1 MTVTSAPRTG
11 VTLRL
16 LDKADKEI
24 VKLDRAV
31 LGAFYRFQHD
41 FRRNPD
47 AGGFRLKPLEGHDRL
62 WSARVNREWRAL
74 MIRLGGDDWLLV
86 SVKHRSH
93 VHQNL
98 DRFNYGINHVT
109 GAIEYVDLQVVEES
123 LLRRGPTPPAPASAE
138 APPASA
144 ASAAPASAEAPPA
157 APGPGAGQAPEEPL
171 FGAYTD
177 RQLTDLGV
185 TEPLIP
191 IVRKLTTDDELLALA
206 EYAPRHTGEVLLRL
220 RDGVPYDEVMD
231 QVTAPVAVGG
241 PESGPDADD
250 WQAALGRSQTVVI
263 TDDESLQSIL
273 EEGDFGRWK
282 VFLHPTQAKL
292 VHRRYS
298 GPARVSGGPG
308 TGKTIVA
315 LHRVRHLVA
324 QLPPGHT
331 KPVLLTTFNRNLA
344 VDLRAR
350 LLSLGGPEVLAR
362 VDIAH
367 VDQLATRVVSEAD
380 PGNPKRRI
388 DDATALREWRE
399 LLVETGETRWSA
411 EFLSDEWN
419 QVVLGQAVASRAD
432 YFIARRAGRGR
443 SVTRAER
450 AGIWQL
456 TERFIQRL
464 ETKGLETHRQIAE
477 RAARLETARRARI
490 DRRAEERDERGGL
503 PDIHVE
509 AGSGAWLRHRYRH
522 IVVDEAQDLS
532 AAHWKMLRAMVPSGP
547 DDIFLVGDTHQR
559 IYDNQVTLGS
569 LGVHIRGRSSRLT
582 LSYRTT
588 REILRDAVRVLGDA
602 DYDDLDGDADTLA
615 GYRSVLHGPKPS
627 LRGARSW
634 DEEMDLVVE
643 QLRAWHDVPR
653 EATAICVPRNDMV
666 TQVADRLARS
676 GIASSEITPDGPRGD
691 QGVHIGT
698 MYRFKGLEYRCL
710 IIAGAAEGL
719 VPRASVDAW
728 QHTDPSR
735 HRREL
740 HRARSLLFVAATRA
754 RDALAITWHGDPS
767 RFLAPL
773 LPPG

>member
-1 MTVTSAPRTG
+1 MTVHSTPRTG
-11 VTLRL
+11 ATLRL

-31 LGAFYRFQHD
+31 LGAFYKFQHD
-41 FRRNPD
+41 FRRNPH
-47 AGGFRLKPLEGHDRL
+47 AGGFDLKQLEGHDRL

-74 MIRLGGDDWLLV
+74 MIRLSGDDWLLV
-86 SVKHRSH
+86 AVKHRGH
-93 VHQNL
+93 VHKNL
-98 DRFNYGINHVT
+98 ERFNYGINHIT

-123 LLRRGPTPPAPASAE
+123 VLRRGLTPPTT
-138 APPASA
+138 
-144 ASAAPASAEAPPA
+144 PPA
-157 APGPGAGQAPEEPL
+157 APSAPSGPPVETRPDEEPI

-177 RQLTDLGV
+177 QQLVDLGV
-185 TEPLIP
+185 TQPLLP
-191 IVRKLTTDDELLALA
+191 IVRKLTTDDELLGLA

-220 RDGVPYDEVMD
+220 RDGVPYEEVME
-231 QVTAPVAVGG
+231 QVTAPVAVAE
-241 PESGPDADD
+241 PEQNLDSDD
-250 WQAALGRSQTVVI
+250 WQAAVDRSQTVVI
-263 TDDESLQSIL
+263 TDDESLQSVL

-282 VFLHPTQAKL
+282 VFLHPTQEKL
-292 VHRRYS
+292 VRRRYS
-298 GPARVSGGPG
+298 GPARVGGGPG

-315 LHRVRHLVA
+315 LHRVRHLVR

-344 VDLRAR
+344 AELRAR
-350 LLSLGGPEVLAR
+350 LLSLGGPDVLAR
-362 VDIAH
+362 VDITH
-367 VDQLATRVVSEAD
+367 VDQLATRIVSEAD
-380 PGNPKRRI
+380 PGNTKRRI
-388 DDATALREWRE
+388 DDAAALREWRE
-399 LLVETGETRWSA
+399 LLVETGQTRWNA

-419 QVVLGQAVASRAD
+419 QVILGQAVSNRSD
-432 YFIARRAGRGR
+432 YFTARRAGRGR
-443 SVTRAER
+443 SVTRSER

-456 TERFIQRL
+456 AERFAQRL

-477 RAARLETARRARI
+477 RAARLEMARKTRI
-490 DRRAEERDERGGL
+490 DQRAEAREERGGL
-503 PDIHVE
+503 DNLHAE
-509 AGSGAWLRHRYRH
+509 AGSGAWLRYRYRH

-532 AAHWKMLRAMVPSGP
+532 AAHWKMLRAMVPSDS

-588 REILRDAVRVLGDA
+588 REILRDAIRVLGGA

-615 GYRSVLHGPKPS
+615 GYRSVLHGTEPS
-627 LRGARSW
+627 LRGAPSW

-653 EATAICVPRNDMV
+653 ESTAICVPTNEMV
-666 TQVADRLARS
+666 TQLADRLARA
-676 GIASSEITPDGPRGD
+676 GITPSEITQDGPRGD

-719 VPRASVDAW
+719 VPRASVDLW
-728 QHTDPSR
+728 ERTDPSR
-735 HRREL
+735 HQREL

-754 RDALAITWHGDPS
+754 RDALAITWHGEPS

-773 LPPG
+773 LTKG

>member
-1 MTVTSAPRTG
+1 MTVTSTPRTG

-31 LGAFYRFQHD
+31 LGAFYKFQHD

-47 AGGFRLKPLEGHDRL
+47 AGGLDLKPLEGHDRL

-93 VHQNL
+93 VHKNL
-98 DRFNYGINHVT
+98 DRFNYGINHIT

-123 LLRRGPTPPAPASAE
+123 LLRRGPR
-138 APPASA
+138 
-144 ASAAPASAEAPPA
+144 PPA
-157 APGPGAGQAPEEPL
+157 AATPTPAPSPLPAAPEPPETPL
-171 FGAYTD
+171 FAAYTD
-177 RQLTDLGV
+177 QQLADLGV
-185 TEPLIP
+185 TTPLIP
-191 IVRKLTTDDELLALA
+191 IVRKLTTDDELLGLA

-220 RDGVPYDEVMD
+220 RDGLSYDTVME
-231 QVTAPVAVGG
+231 QVTAPVAV
-241 PESGPDADD
+241 PEPERNLDSDD
-250 WQAALGRSQTVVI
+250 WQAAVDRSQAVVI

-282 VFLHPTQAKL
+282 VFLHPTQEKL

-315 LHRVRHLVA
+315 LHRVCHLVSRLA
-324 QLPPGHT
+324 PGHT

-344 VDLRAR
+344 ADLRAR
-350 LLSLGGPEVLAR
+350 LLSLGGPDVLAR

-367 VDQLATRVVSEAD
+367 VDQLATRIVSEAD
-380 PGNPKRRI
+380 PGNAKRRI
-388 DDATALREWRE
+388 DDTTALREWRE
-399 LLVETGETRWSA
+399 LLVETGETRWNA

-419 QVVLGQAVASRAD
+419 QVILGQAVGSRSD
-432 YFIARRAGRGR
+432 YFTTRRAGRGR

-456 TERFIQRL
+456 AERFTQRL
-464 ETKGLETHRQIAE
+464 ETKGLETHRQVAE
-477 RAARLETARRARI
+477 RAAKLEMARKARI
-490 DRRAEERDERGGL
+490 DRRAGEQEERGGL
-503 PDIHVE
+503 RNLHVE
-509 AGSGAWLRHRYRH
+509 AGSGAWLRYRYRH

-532 AAHWKMLRAMVPSGP
+532 AAHWKMLRAMVPAEP

-588 REILRDAVRVLGDA
+588 REILRGAMQVLEGA
-602 DYDDLDGDADTLA
+602 AYDDLDGGADTLA
-615 GYRSVLHGPKPS
+615 GYRSVLHGTEPS

-634 DEEMDLVVE
+634 DEEMDFVVE

-653 EATAICVPRNDMV
+653 EATAICVPTNGMV
-666 TQVADRLARS
+666 SQLADRLARS
-676 GIASSEITPDGPRGD
+676 GITASEITQDGPRGD
-691 QGVHIGT
+691 RGVNIGT

-719 VPRASVDAW
+719 VPRASVDEW
-728 QHTDPSR
+728 ERTDPSR
-735 HRREL
+735 HEREL

-773 LPPG
+773 LRVR

>member
-1 MTVTSAPRTG
+1 MTVHSTPRTG

-31 LGAFYRFQHD
+31 LGAFYKFQHD
-41 FRRNPD
+41 FRRNPH
-47 AGGFRLKPLEGHDRL
+47 AGGFDLKQLEGHDRL

-74 MIRLGGDDWLLV
+74 MIRLSGDDWLLV
-86 SVKHRSH
+86 AVKHRGH
-93 VHQNL
+93 VHKNL
-98 DRFNYGINHVT
+98 ERFNYGINHIT

-123 LLRRGPTPPAPASAE
+123 VLRRGLTPPTTPAASPSAPSG
-138 APPASA
+138 PPAETR
-144 ASAAPASAEAPPA
+144 PD
-157 APGPGAGQAPEEPL
+157 EEPL

-177 RQLTDLGV
+177 QQLVDLGV
-185 TEPLIP
+185 TQPLLP
-191 IVRKLTTDDELLALA
+191 IVRKLTTDDELLGLA

-220 RDGVPYDEVMD
+220 RDGVPYEEVTE
-231 QVTAPVAVGG
+231 QVTAPVAVAE
-241 PESGPDADD
+241 PEQNLDSDD
-250 WQAALGRSQTVVI
+250 WQAAVDRSQAVVI

-282 VFLHPTQAKL
+282 VFLHPTQEKL
-292 VHRRYS
+292 VRRRYS
-298 GPARVSGGPG
+298 GPARVGGGPG

-315 LHRVRHLVA
+315 LHRVRHLVR

-344 VDLRAR
+344 AELRAR
-350 LLSLGGPEVLAR
+350 LLSLGGPDVLAR

-367 VDQLATRVVSEAD
+367 VDQLATRIVSEAD
-380 PGNPKRRI
+380 PGNTKRRI
-388 DDATALREWRE
+388 DDAAALREWRE
-399 LLVETGETRWSA
+399 LLVETGQTRWNA

-419 QVVLGQAVASRAD
+419 QVILGQAVSNRSD
-432 YFIARRAGRGR
+432 YFTARRAGRGR
-443 SVTRAER
+443 SVTRSER

-456 TERFIQRL
+456 AERFAQRL

-477 RAARLETARRARI
+477 RAARLEMARKTRI
-490 DRRAEERDERGGL
+490 DQRAEAREERGGL
-503 PDIHVE
+503 DNLHAE
-509 AGSGAWLRHRYRH
+509 AGSGAWLRYRYRH

-532 AAHWKMLRAMVPSGP
+532 AAHWKMLRAMAPSDA

-588 REILRDAVRVLGDA
+588 REILRDAIRVLGGA
-602 DYDDLDGDADTLA
+602 SYDDLDGDADTLA
-615 GYRSVLHGPKPS
+615 GYRSVLHGTEPS
-627 LRGARSW
+627 LHGAPSW
-634 DEEMDLVVE
+634 DKEMDLVVE

-653 EATAICVPRNDMV
+653 ESTAICVPTNEMV
-666 TQVADRLARS
+666 TQLADRLARA
-676 GIASSEITPDGPRGD
+676 GITPSEITQDGPRGD

-710 IIAGAAEGL
+710 IIAGASEGL

-728 QHTDPSR
+728 EQTDPTR
-735 HRREL
+735 HQREL

-754 RDALAITWHGDPS
+754 RDALAITWHGEPS
-767 RFLAPL
+767 RFLKPL
-773 LPPG
+773 LGDRAASS

>member
-1 MTVTSAPRTG
+1 MTVTGAPRTG

-24 VKLDRAV
+24 VGLDRAV
-31 LGAFYRFQHD
+31 LGAFYKFQHD
-41 FRRNPD
+41 FRRNPN
-47 AGGFRLKPLEGHDRL
+47 AGGLRLKQLEGHDRL

-74 MIRLGGDDWLLV
+74 MIRLSGDDWLLV

-93 VHQNL
+93 VHKNL
-98 DRFNYGINHVT
+98 DRLNYGINHIT

-123 LLRRGPTPPAPASAE
+123 VLRRELAPPGAPAPE
-138 APPASA
+138 PA
-144 ASAAPASAEAPPA
+144 AAPAPEPTRPE
-157 APGPGAGQAPEEPL
+157 PLEEPL
-171 FGAYTD
+171 FAAYTD
-177 RQLTDLGV
+177 EQLADLGV
-185 TEPLIP
+185 AEPLIP
-191 IVRKLTTDDELLALA
+191 VVRKLTTDDELLGLA

-220 RDGVPYDEVMD
+220 RDGVPYDKVME
-231 QVTAPVAVGG
+231 QVTAPVAVTEREEHPGTD
-241 PESGPDADD
+241 E
-250 WQAALGRSQTVVI
+250 WQAAVDRSSAVVI
-263 TDDESLQSIL
+263 TDDRSLQSIL

-282 VFLHPTQAKL
+282 VFLHPTQEKL

-298 GPARVSGGPG
+298 GPARVGGGPG

-315 LHRVRHLVA
+315 LHRVCHLVRE
-324 QLPPGHT
+324 LPPGHN

-344 VDLRAR
+344 ADLRAR
-350 LLSLGGPEVLAR
+350 LVSLGGPDVLAR

-367 VDQLATRVVSEAD
+367 VDQLATRIVREAD
-380 PGNPKRRI
+380 PGNTNRRI
-388 DDATALREWRE
+388 DDTAALREWRE
-399 LLVETGETRWSA
+399 LLVEAGETRWSA

-419 QVVLGQAVASRAD
+419 QVILGQAVTSRSD
-432 YFIARRAGRGR
+432 YFAARRAGRGR
-443 SVTRAER
+443 RVSRAER

-456 TERFIQRL
+456 AERFTQRL
-464 ETKGLETHRQIAE
+464 ETKKLETHRQVAE
-477 RAARLETARRARI
+477 RAARLEMARRARI
-490 DRRAEERDERGGL
+490 ERKSEEREERGGL
-503 PDIHVE
+503 DNIHAE
-509 AGSGAWLRHRYRH
+509 AGSGARLRYRYRH

-532 AAHWKMLRAMVPSGP
+532 SAHWKMLRAMVPTGP

-588 REILRDAVRVLGDA
+588 REILRDAMGILDDA
-602 DYDDLDGDADTLA
+602 DYDDLDGGADTLA
-615 GYRSVLHGPKPS
+615 GYRSVLHGPAPL
-627 LRGARSW
+627 LRGARDW
-634 DEEMDLVVE
+634 DEEMDHVVE
-643 QLRAWHDVPR
+643 QLRSWYDVPR
-653 EATAICVPRNDMV
+653 ESTAICVPTNDMV
-666 TQVADRLARS
+666 TQLADRLARC
-676 GIASSEITPDGPRGD
+676 GITPTEITQDGPRSD

-710 IIAGAAEGL
+710 IIAGVSEGL

-728 QHTDPSR
+728 KHADPSR

-754 RDALAITWHGDPS
+754 RDAVAITWHGEPS

-773 LPPG
+773 LASR

>member
-1 MTVTSAPRTG
+1 MTVTGVPRTG

-31 LGAFYRFQHD
+31 LGAFYKFQHD

-47 AGGFRLKPLEGHDRL
+47 AGGFDLKQLEGHDRL

-86 SVKHRSH
+86 SVKHRGH
-93 VHQNL
+93 VHKNL
-98 DRFNYGINHVT
+98 DRFNYGINHIT

-123 LLRRGPTPPAPASAE
+123 VLRRGLT
-138 APPASA
+138 
-144 ASAAPASAEAPPA
+144 PPA
-157 APGPGAGQAPEEPL
+157 APAPAPTPLPAPEPARPQPSEEPL
-171 FGAYTD
+171 FAAYTD
-177 RQLTDLGV
+177 EQLADLGV
-185 TEPLIP
+185 AGPLIP
-191 IVRKLTTDDELLALA
+191 IVRKLTTDDELLGLA

-220 RDGVPYDEVMD
+220 RDGVPYEAVME
-231 QVTAPVAVGG
+231 QVTAPVAVTGT
-241 PESGPDADD
+241 EQRPDSDD
-250 WQAALGRSQTVVI
+250 WQAAVDRSQSVVI

-282 VFLHPTQAKL
+282 IFLHPTQEKL

-298 GPARVSGGPG
+298 GPARVGGGPG

-315 LHRVRHLVA
+315 LHRVCHLVRK
-324 QLPPGHT
+324 LPPGRD

-344 VDLRAR
+344 ADLRAR
-350 LLSLGGPEVLAR
+350 LLSLGGPDVLAR

-367 VDQLATRVVSEAD
+367 VDQLATRIVSEAD
-380 PGNPKRRI
+380 PGNAKRRI
-388 DDATALREWRE
+388 DDTSALREWRE
-399 LLVETGETRWSA
+399 LLVEAGENRWSA
-411 EFLSDEWN
+411 EFLGDEWN
-419 QVVLGQAVASRAD
+419 QVILGQAVTSRTD
-432 YFIARRAGRGR
+432 YFTARRAGRGR

-456 TERFIQRL
+456 AERFTQRL
-464 ETKGLETHRQIAE
+464 ETKGLETHRQVAE
-477 RAARLETARRARI
+477 RAARLEMARKSKI
-490 DRRAEERDERGGL
+490 DRRSEEREERGGL
-503 PDIHVE
+503 DNIHVE
-509 AGSGAWLRHRYRH
+509 AGSGAWLRYRYRY

-532 AAHWKMLRAMVPSGP
+532 AAHWKMLRAMVPSEP

-588 REILRDAVRVLGDA
+588 REILRDAIRVLGDA
-602 DYDDLDGDADTLA
+602 DYDDLDGAADTLA
-615 GYRSVLHGPKPS
+615 GYRSVLHGLTPS

-653 EATAICVPRNDMV
+653 ESTAICVPTNDMV
-666 TQVADRLARS
+666 TQLADRLERR
-676 GIASSEITPDGPRGD
+676 GITPTEITQDGPRSD

-728 QHTDPSR
+728 ERTDPSR
-735 HRREL
+735 HQREL

-754 RDALAITWHGDPS
+754 RDALAITWHGEPS

-773 LPPG
+773 LQLR

>member
-1 MTVTSAPRTG
+1 MTVTGAPRTG

-24 VKLDRAV
+24 VKLDRPV
-31 LGAFYRFQHD
+31 LGAFYKFQHD

-47 AGGFRLKPLEGHDRL
+47 AGGFHLKQLDGHDRL
-62 WSARVNREWRAL
+62 WSARINREWRAL

-86 SVKHRSH
+86 SVKHRNH
-93 VHQNL
+93 VYKNL
-98 DRFNYGINHVT
+98 DRLNYGINHVT

-123 LLRRGPTPPAPASAE
+123 VLRRELAQRPAPA
-138 APPASA
+138 
-144 ASAAPASAEAPPA
+144 
-157 APGPGAGQAPEEPL
+157 QAPEPVPAVEPDRQEPVEEPL
-171 FGAYTD
+171 FAAYTD
-177 RQLTDLGV
+177 EQLADLGV
-185 TEPLIP
+185 AEPLVP
-191 IVRKLTTDDELLALA
+191 IVRKLTTDDELLGLV

-220 RDGVPYDEVMD
+220 RDGVSYTAVME
-231 QVTAPVAVGG
+231 QVTAPVAV
-241 PESGPDADD
+241 PEKEQKHVTDD
-250 WQAALGRSQTVVI
+250 WQVAVDRSQTVVI
-263 TDDESLQSIL
+263 TSDESLQSIL

-282 VFLHPTQAKL
+282 IFLHPTQEKL

-298 GPARVSGGPG
+298 GPARVGGGPG

-315 LHRVRHLVA
+315 LHRVCHLVRK
-324 QLPPGHT
+324 LPPGRN

-344 VDLRAR
+344 ADLRAR
-350 LLSLGGPEVLAR
+350 LLSLGGPDVLAR
-362 VDIAH
+362 VDITH
-367 VDQLATRVVSEAD
+367 VDQLATRIVSEAD
-380 PGNPKRRI
+380 PGRAKRRI
-388 DDATALREWRE
+388 DDAAALREWRE
-399 LLVETGETRWSA
+399 LLVEAGETRWSP

-419 QVVLGQAVASRAD
+419 QVILGQAVTSRSA
-432 YFIARRAGRGR
+432 YFAVRRAGRGR
-443 SVTRAER
+443 SITRAER

-456 TERFIQRL
+456 AERFTQRL
-464 ETKGLETHRQIAE
+464 ETKGLETHRQVAE
-477 RAARLETARRARI
+477 RAARLEMARKAKI
-490 DRRAEERDERGGL
+490 DKRAEEREDRGGL
-503 PDIHVE
+503 DNLHVE
-509 AGSGAWLRHRYRH
+509 AGSGAWLRYRYRH

-532 AAHWKMLRAMVPSGP
+532 AAHWKMLRAMVPSEP

-588 REILRDAVRVLGDA
+588 REILRDAIRVLGDA
-602 DYDDLDGDADTLA
+602 VYDDLDGDADTLA
-615 GYRSVLHGPKPS
+615 GYRSVLHGLAPS
-627 LRGARSW
+627 LRSARSW

-653 EATAICVPRNDMV
+653 ESTAICVPTNDMV
-666 TQVADRLARS
+666 TQLADRLIRR
-676 GIASSEITPDGPRGD
+676 GITPTEITQDGPRSD

-710 IIAGAAEGL
+710 IIAGVAEGL

-728 QHTDPSR
+728 EHSDPSR
-735 HRREL
+735 HQREL

-754 RDALAITWHGDPS
+754 RDALTITWHGEPS

-773 LPPG
+773 LPPR

>member
-1 MTVTSAPRTG
+1 MTVTGVPRTG

-31 LGAFYRFQHD
+31 LGAFYKFQHD

-47 AGGFRLKPLEGHDRL
+47 AGGFDLKQLEGHDRL

-93 VHQNL
+93 VHKNL
-98 DRFNYGINHVT
+98 DRLNYGINHIT

-123 LLRRGPTPPAPASAE
+123 VLRRGLT
-138 APPASA
+138 
-144 ASAAPASAEAPPA
+144 PPA
-157 APGPGAGQAPEEPL
+157 APVPAPTPVPAPEPARQRPSEEPEEPL

-177 RQLTDLGV
+177 EQLADLGV
-185 TEPLIP
+185 AEPLIP
-191 IVRKLTTDDELLALA
+191 IVRKLTTDDELLGLA

-220 RDGVPYDEVMD
+220 RDGASYETVMD
-231 QVTAPVAVGG
+231 EVTAPVAVEEAERNFD
-241 PESGPDADD
+241 PAD
-250 WQAALGRSQTVVI
+250 WQAAVDRSQTVAI
-263 TDDESLQSIL
+263 TDDEFLQSIL

-282 VFLHPTQAKL
+282 IFLHPTQEKL

-298 GPARVSGGPG
+298 GPARVGGGPG

-315 LHRVRHLVA
+315 LHRVCHLVR

-331 KPVLLTTFNRNLA
+331 KPVLFTTFNRNLA
-344 VDLRAR
+344 ADLRSR
-350 LLSLGGPEVLAR
+350 LLSLGGPDVLAR

-367 VDQLATRVVSEAD
+367 VDQLATRIVSEAD
-380 PGNPKRRI
+380 PGNAKRRI
-388 DDATALREWRE
+388 DDTAALREWRD
-399 LLVETGETRWSA
+399 LLVEAGETRWSA

-419 QVVLGQAVASRAD
+419 QVILGQAVASRSN
-432 YFIARRAGRGR
+432 YFTVRRAGRGR

-456 TERFIQRL
+456 AERFTQRL
-464 ETKGLETHRQIAE
+464 ETKGLETHRQVAE
-477 RAARLETARRARI
+477 RAARLEMTRKARI
-490 DRRAEERDERGGL
+490 DERSQERDDRGGL
-503 PDIHVE
+503 DNLHVE
-509 AGSGAWLRHRYRH
+509 AGSGARLRHRYRH

-532 AAHWKMLRAMVPSGP
+532 AAHWKMLRAMAPSEA

-588 REILRDAVRVLGDA
+588 REILRDAIRVLGDA
-602 DYDDLDGDADTLA
+602 DYDDLDGDSDTLA
-615 GYRSVLHGPKPS
+615 GYRSVLHGPAPS

-653 EATAICVPRNDMV
+653 ESTAICVPTNDMV
-666 TQVADRLARS
+666 TQLAERLARH
-676 GIASSEITPDGPRGD
+676 GITPTEITQDGPRGD

-710 IIAGAAEGL
+710 IIAGVAEGL
-719 VPRASVDAW
+719 VPRASVDTW
-728 QHTDPSR
+728 EHTDPSR

-754 RDALAITWHGDPS
+754 RDALAITWHGEPS

-773 LPPG
+773 LPHRNGT

>member
-1 MTVTSAPRTG
+1 MTVTGAPRTG

-31 LGAFYRFQHD
+31 LGAFYKFQHD

-47 AGGFRLKPLEGHDRL
+47 AGGFDLKQLEGHDRL

-93 VHQNL
+93 VHKNL
-98 DRFNYGINHVT
+98 DRLNYGINHIT

-123 LLRRGPTPPAPASAE
+123 VLRRGLT
-138 APPASA
+138 
-144 ASAAPASAEAPPA
+144 PPA
-157 APGPGAGQAPEEPL
+157 APVPASTPVPAAEPARPKPSEEPEGLEEPEEPL

-177 RQLTDLGV
+177 EQLADLGV
-185 TEPLIP
+185 AEPLVP
-191 IVRKLTTDDELLALA
+191 IVRKLTTDDELLGLA

-220 RDGVPYDEVMD
+220 RDGASYETVMD
-231 QVTAPVAVGG
+231 EVTAPVAVEEAERNLD
-241 PESGPDADD
+241 PAD
-250 WQAALGRSQTVVI
+250 WQAAVDRSQTVAI
-263 TDDESLQSIL
+263 TDDEFLQSIL

-282 VFLHPTQAKL
+282 IFLHPTQEKL

-298 GPARVSGGPG
+298 GPARVGGGPG

-315 LHRVRHLVA
+315 LHRVCHLVR

-331 KPVLLTTFNRNLA
+331 KPVLFTTFNRNLA
-344 VDLRAR
+344 ADLRSR

-380 PGNPKRRI
+380 PGNAKRRI
-388 DDATALREWRE
+388 DDTAALREWRD
-399 LLVETGETRWSA
+399 LLVEAGETRWSA

-419 QVVLGQAVASRAD
+419 QVILGQAVASRSD
-432 YFIARRAGRGR
+432 YFTVRRAGRGR
-443 SVTRAER
+443 SVTRPER

-456 TERFIQRL
+456 AERFTQRL
-464 ETKGLETHRQIAE
+464 ETKGLETHRQVAE
-477 RAARLETARRARI
+477 RAARLEMTRKARI
-490 DRRAEERDERGGL
+490 DERSQERDDRGGL
-503 PDIHVE
+503 DNLDVE
-509 AGSGAWLRHRYRH
+509 AGSGARLRHRYRH

-532 AAHWKMLRAMVPSGP
+532 AAHWKMLRAMAPSEA

-588 REILRDAVRVLGDA
+588 REILRDAIRVLGDA
-602 DYDDLDGDADTLA
+602 DYDDLDGDSDTLT
-615 GYRSVLHGPKPS
+615 GYRSVLHGPAPS

-653 EATAICVPRNDMV
+653 ESTAICVPTNDMV
-666 TQVADRLARS
+666 TQLAERLVRR
-676 GIASSEITPDGPRGD
+676 GITPTEITQDGPRGD

-710 IIAGAAEGL
+710 IIAGVAEGL
-719 VPRASVDAW
+719 VPRASVDMW
-728 QHTDPSR
+728 EHTDPSR

-754 RDALAITWHGDPS
+754 RDALAITWHGEPS

-773 LPPG
+773 LPHRNGT

>member
-1 MTVTSAPRTG
+1 MTVTSTPRTG

-31 LGAFYRFQHD
+31 LGAFYKFQHD

-47 AGGFRLKPLEGHDRL
+47 AGGLDLKPLEGHDRL

-93 VHQNL
+93 VHKNL
-98 DRFNYGINHVT
+98 DRFNYGINHIT

-123 LLRRGPTPPAPASAE
+123 LLRRGPKPPAAATPLPA
-138 APPASA
+138 PVP
-144 ASAAPASAEAPPA
+144 PPA
-157 APGPGAGQAPEEPL
+157 APGPSETPL
-171 FGAYTD
+171 FAAYTD
-177 RQLTDLGV
+177 QQLADLGV
-185 TEPLIP
+185 TTPLIP
-191 IVRKLTTDDELLALA
+191 IVRKLTTDDELLGLA

-220 RDGVPYDEVMD
+220 RDGVSYDTVME
-231 QVTAPVAVGG
+231 QVTAPVAV
-241 PESGPDADD
+241 PEPERNLDADD
-250 WQAALGRSQTVVI
+250 WRAAVDRSQAVVI

-282 VFLHPTQAKL
+282 VFLHPTQEKL

-298 GPARVSGGPG
+298 GPARVGGGPG

-315 LHRVRHLVA
+315 LHRVCHLVGG
-324 QLPPGHT
+324 LSPGHT

-344 VDLRAR
+344 ADLRAR

-367 VDQLATRVVSEAD
+367 VDQLATRIVSEAD
-380 PGNPKRRI
+380 PGNAKRRI

-419 QVVLGQAVASRAD
+419 QVILGQAVTSRSD
-432 YFIARRAGRGR
+432 YFTARRAGRGR

-456 TERFIQRL
+456 AERFTQRL
-464 ETKGLETHRQIAE
+464 ETKGLETHRQVAE
-477 RAARLETARRARI
+477 RAAKLEMARKARI
-490 DRRAEERDERGGL
+490 DRRAEEQEQRGGL
-503 PDIHVE
+503 RNLHVE
-509 AGSGAWLRHRYRH
+509 AGSGAWLRYRYRH

-532 AAHWKMLRAMVPSGP
+532 AAHWKMLRAMVPAEP

-588 REILRDAVRVLGDA
+588 REILRGAVRVLDGA
-602 DYDDLDGDADTLA
+602 AYDDLDGAADTLA
-615 GYRSVLHGPKPS
+615 GYRSVLHGTEPS
-627 LRGARSW
+627 LRGARGW
-634 DEEMDLVVE
+634 EEEMDLVVE

-653 EATAICVPRNDMV
+653 EATAICVPTNDMV
-666 TQVADRLARS
+666 SQLAARLVRN
-676 GIASSEITPDGPRGD
+676 GITPSEITQDGPRGD
-691 QGVHIGT
+691 RGVNIGT

-719 VPRASVDAW
+719 VPRSSVDDW
-728 QHTDPSR
+728 EHKDPSR
-735 HRREL
+735 HEREL

-754 RDALAITWHGDPS
+754 RDALAITWHGEPS

-773 LPPG
+773 LPTK

>member
-1 MTVTSAPRTG
+1 MTVTSTPRTG

-31 LGAFYRFQHD
+31 LGAFYKFQHD

-47 AGGFRLKPLEGHDRL
+47 AGGLDLKPLEGHDRL

-93 VHQNL
+93 VHKNL
-98 DRFNYGINHVT
+98 DRFNYGINHIT

-123 LLRRGPTPPAPASAE
+123 LLRRGPR
-138 APPASA
+138 
-144 ASAAPASAEAPPA
+144 PPA
-157 APGPGAGQAPEEPL
+157 AAAPEAVQPPPSVSPSTTPETPL
-171 FGAYTD
+171 FAAYTD
-177 RQLTDLGV
+177 QQLADLGV
-185 TEPLIP
+185 TTPLIP
-191 IVRKLTTDDELLALA
+191 IVRKLTTDDELLGLA

-220 RDGVPYDEVMD
+220 RDGLSFDMVME
-231 QVTAPVAVGG
+231 QVTAPVAV
-241 PESGPDADD
+241 PEPERNLDSED
-250 WQAALGRSQTVVI
+250 WQAAVDRSQAVVI

-282 VFLHPTQAKL
+282 VFLHPTQEKL
-292 VHRRYS
+292 VHRRFS
-298 GPARVSGGPG
+298 GPAKVGGGPG

-315 LHRVRHLVA
+315 LHRVCHLVSRLA
-324 QLPPGHT
+324 PGHT

-344 VDLRAR
+344 ADLRAR
-350 LLSLGGPEVLAR
+350 LLSLGGPDVLAR

-367 VDQLATRVVSEAD
+367 VDQLATRIVSEAD
-380 PGNPKRRI
+380 PGNAKRRV
-388 DDATALREWRE
+388 DDTTALREWRE
-399 LLVETGETRWSA
+399 LLVETGETRWNA

-419 QVVLGQAVASRAD
+419 QVILGQAVASRSD
-432 YFIARRAGRGR
+432 YFTVRRAGRGR

-456 TERFIQRL
+456 AERFTQRL
-464 ETKGLETHRQIAE
+464 ETKGLETHRQVAE
-477 RAARLETARRARI
+477 RAAKLEMARKARI
-490 DRRAEERDERGGL
+490 DQRAEEQAERGGL
-503 PDIHVE
+503 RNLHVE
-509 AGSGAWLRHRYRH
+509 AGSGAWLRYRYRH

-532 AAHWKMLRAMVPSGP
+532 AAHWKMLRAMVPAEP

-588 REILRDAVRVLGDA
+588 REILQGAMQVLEGA
-602 DYDDLDGDADTLA
+602 AYDDLDGGADTLA
-615 GYRSVLHGPKPS
+615 GYRSVLHGTAPS

-653 EATAICVPRNDMV
+653 EATAICVPTNGMV
-666 TQVADRLARS
+666 SQLADRLARN
-676 GIASSEITPDGPRGD
+676 GITPSEITQDGPRGD
-691 QGVHIGT
+691 RGVNIGT

-719 VPRASVDAW
+719 VPRPSVDEW
-728 QHTDPSR
+728 VRTDPSR
-735 HRREL
+735 HEREL

-754 RDALAITWHGDPS
+754 RDALAITWHGEPS

-773 LPPG
+773 LPK

>member
-1 MTVTSAPRTG
+1 MTITSTPRTG

-31 LGAFYRFQHD
+31 LGAFYKFQHD

-47 AGGFRLKPLEGHDRL
+47 AGGFDLKPLEGHDRL

-93 VHQNL
+93 VHKNL
-98 DRFNYGINHVT
+98 DRFNYGINHIT

-123 LLRRGPTPPAPASAE
+123 VLRRGLTPRTSPASA
-138 APPASA
+138 PP
-144 ASAAPASAEAPPA
+144 PIP
-157 APGPGAGQAPEEPL
+157 APEPVVPEQIAPEHVGPEPSEAPL

-177 RQLTDLGV
+177 RQLADLGV

-191 IVRKLTTDDELLALA
+191 IVRKLTTDDELLGLA

-220 RDGVPYDEVMD
+220 RDGVPYEEVME
-231 QVTAPVAVGG
+231 QVTAPVAVAE
-241 PESGPDADD
+241 PERNLDSDD
-250 WQAALGRSQTVVI
+250 WQAAVDRSQTVVI

-282 VFLHPTQAKL
+282 IFLHPTQEKL
-292 VHRRYS
+292 VRRRYS
-298 GPARVSGGPG
+298 GPARVGGGPG

-315 LHRVRHLVA
+315 LHRVRHLVS

-344 VDLRAR
+344 ADLRAR
-350 LLSLGGPEVLAR
+350 LLSLAGPDVLAR

-367 VDQLATRVVSEAD
+367 VDQLATRIVSEAD
-380 PGNPKRRI
+380 PGNTKRRI
-388 DDATALREWRE
+388 DDTAALREWRE

-419 QVVLGQAVASRAD
+419 QVILGQAVSSRSD
-432 YFIARRAGRGR
+432 YFTTRRAGRGR

-456 TERFIQRL
+456 AERFTQRL
-464 ETKGLETHRQIAE
+464 ETKGLETHRQVAE
-477 RAARLETARRARI
+477 RAARLEMARKGRI
-490 DRRAEERDERGGL
+490 DRRAEEREERGGL
-503 PDIHVE
+503 HNLHVE
-509 AGSGAWLRHRYRH
+509 AGSGAWLRYRYRH

-588 REILRDAVRVLGDA
+588 REILRDAIRVLGDA
-602 DYDDLDGDADTLA
+602 DYDDLDGDTDTLA
-615 GYRSVLHGPKPS
+615 GYRSVLHGTEPS
-627 LRGARSW
+627 FRGARSW
-634 DEEMDLVVE
+634 DEEMNLVVE

-653 EATAICVPRNDMV
+653 EATAICVPTNDMV
-666 TQVADRLARS
+666 TQLAERLARS
-676 GIASSEITPDGPRGD
+676 GITPAEITPDGPRGD

-719 VPRASVDAW
+719 VPRASVDDW
-728 QHTDPSR
+728 EHTDPSR

-740 HRARSLLFVAATRA
+740 RRARSLLFVAATRA
-754 RDALAITWHGDPS
+754 RDALTITWHGEPS
-767 RFLAPL
+767 RFLSPL
-773 LPPG
+773 LPSR

>member
-1 MTVTSAPRTG
+1 MTVTGAPRTG

-24 VKLDRAV
+24 VRLDRAV
-31 LGAFYRFQHD
+31 LGAFYKFQHD

-47 AGGFRLKPLEGHDRL
+47 AGGLDLKPLEGHDRL

-93 VHQNL
+93 VHKNL

-123 LLRRGPTPPAPASAE
+123 LLRRE
-138 APPASA
+138 L
-144 ASAAPASAEAPPA
+144 APPA
-157 APGPGAGQAPEEPL
+157 APAPAPTPVPAPAPAPEPVRPEQPL
-171 FGAYTD
+171 FAAYTD
-177 RQLTDLGV
+177 EQLVDLGV
-185 TEPLIP
+185 AQPLIP
-191 IVRKLTTDDELLALA
+191 IVRKLTTDDELLGLV

-220 RDGVPYDEVMD
+220 RDGVPYEAVMD
-231 QVTAPVAVGG
+231 QVTAPVAVTE
-241 PESGPDADD
+241 PEKNLDTDD
-250 WQAALGRSQTVVI
+250 WQAAVDRSQTVVI
-263 TDDESLQSIL
+263 TDDESLQAIL

-282 VFLHPTQAKL
+282 IFLHPTQEKL

-298 GPARVSGGPG
+298 GPARVGGGPG

-315 LHRVRHLVA
+315 LHRVCHLVGN
-324 QLPPGHT
+324 LPPGRN

-344 VDLRAR
+344 ADLRAR
-350 LLSLGGPEVLAR
+350 LLSLGGPDVLAR
-362 VDIAH
+362 VDITH
-367 VDQLATRVVSEAD
+367 VDQLATRIVSEAD
-380 PGNPKRRI
+380 PGNTKRRI
-388 DDATALREWRE
+388 DDTAALREWRE
-399 LLVETGETRWSA
+399 LLLEAGETRWSA

-419 QVVLGQAVASRAD
+419 QVILGQAVTSRSD
-432 YFIARRAGRGR
+432 YFTARRAGRGR

-456 TERFIQRL
+456 AERFAQRL
-464 ETKGLETHRQIAE
+464 ETKGLETHRQVAE
-477 RAARLETARRARI
+477 RAARLEMARKARI
-490 DRRAEERDERGGL
+490 DRLSEEREERGGL
-503 PDIHVE
+503 DNLHVE
-509 AGSGAWLRHRYRH
+509 AGSGAWLRYRYRH

-532 AAHWKMLRAMVPSGP
+532 AAHWKMLRAMVPSAP

-588 REILRDAVRVLGDA
+588 REILRDAIRVLGGA
-602 DYDDLDGDADTLA
+602 DYDDLDGGADTLA
-615 GYRSVLHGPKPS
+615 GYRSVLHGLTPT

-653 EATAICVPRNDMV
+653 ESTAICVPTNDMV
-666 TQVADRLARS
+666 TQVADRLARR
-676 GIASSEITPDGPRGD
+676 GITPMEITPDGPRGD

-710 IIAGAAEGL
+710 IIAGVAEGL

-728 QHTDPSR
+728 EHTDPSR
-735 HRREL
+735 HEREL

-754 RDALAITWHGDPS
+754 RDALAITWHGEPS

-773 LPPG
+773 LPPRSDI

>member
-1 MTVTSAPRTG
+1 MTVTGAPRTG

-31 LGAFYRFQHD
+31 LGAFYKFQHD

-47 AGGFRLKPLEGHDRL
+47 AGGFDLKQLEGHDRL

-93 VHQNL
+93 VHKNL
-98 DRFNYGINHVT
+98 DRLNYGINHIT

-123 LLRRGPTPPAPASAE
+123 VLRRGLT
-138 APPASA
+138 
-144 ASAAPASAEAPPA
+144 PPA
-157 APGPGAGQAPEEPL
+157 APVPAPTPVPAPEPARPKPSEEPEGLEEPEKPL

-177 RQLTDLGV
+177 EELADLGV
-185 TEPLIP
+185 AEPLIP
-191 IVRKLTTDDELLALA
+191 IVRKLTTDDELLGLA

-220 RDGVPYDEVMD
+220 RDGASYEEVMD
-231 QVTAPVAVGG
+231 EVTAPVAVEE
-241 PESGPDADD
+241 PERNLDSAD
-250 WQAALGRSQTVVI
+250 WQAAVDRSQTVAI
-263 TDDESLQSIL
+263 TDDEFLQSIL

-282 VFLHPTQAKL
+282 IFLHPTQEKL

-298 GPARVSGGPG
+298 GPARVGGGPG

-315 LHRVRHLVA
+315 LHRVCHLVR

-331 KPVLLTTFNRNLA
+331 KPVLFTTFNRNLA
-344 VDLRAR
+344 ADLRSR
-350 LLSLGGPEVLAR
+350 LLSLGGPDVLAR

-367 VDQLATRVVSEAD
+367 VDQLATRIVSEAD
-380 PGNPKRRI
+380 PGNAKRRI
-388 DDATALREWRE
+388 DDTTALREWRD
-399 LLVETGETRWSA
+399 LLVEAGETRWSA

-419 QVVLGQAVASRAD
+419 QVILGQAVASRSD
-432 YFIARRAGRGR
+432 YFTVRRAGRGR

-450 AGIWQL
+450 VGIWQL
-456 TERFIQRL
+456 AERFTQRL
-464 ETKGLETHRQIAE
+464 ETKGLETHRQVAE
-477 RAARLETARRARI
+477 RAARLEMTRKAKI
-490 DRRAEERDERGGL
+490 DSRSREREDRSGL
-503 PDIHVE
+503 DNLHVE
-509 AGSGAWLRHRYRH
+509 AGSGARLRHRYRH

-532 AAHWKMLRAMVPSGP
+532 AAHWKMLRAMAPSEA
-547 DDIFLVGDTHQR
+547 DDMFLVGDTHQR

-588 REILRDAVRVLGDA
+588 REILRDAIRVLGDA
-602 DYDDLDGDADTLA
+602 DYDDLDGDSDTLA
-615 GYRSVLHGPKPS
+615 GYRSVLHGPVPS

-634 DEEMDLVVE
+634 DEEMDLVVQ

-653 EATAICVPRNDMV
+653 ESTAICVPTNDMV
-666 TQVADRLARS
+666 TQLAERLARH
-676 GIASSEITPDGPRGD
+676 GITPTEITQDGPRGD

-710 IIAGAAEGL
+710 VIAGVAEGL
-719 VPRASVDAW
+719 VPRASVDTW
-728 QHTDPSR
+728 EHTDPSR

-754 RDALAITWHGDPS
+754 RDALAITWHGEPS

-773 LPPG
+773 LPPRSDT

>member
-1 MTVTSAPRTG
+1 MTVTGAPRTG

-31 LGAFYRFQHD
+31 LGAFYKFQHD

-47 AGGFRLKPLEGHDRL
+47 AGGFGLKQLEGHDRL

-93 VHQNL
+93 VHKNL
-98 DRFNYGINHVT
+98 DRLNCGINHIT

-123 LLRRGPTPPAPASAE
+123 VLRRGLT
-138 APPASA
+138 
-144 ASAAPASAEAPPA
+144 PPA
-157 APGPGAGQAPEEPL
+157 APLPAPTPVPAPEPTRSKPLEEPEKPL

-177 RQLTDLGV
+177 KQLADLGV
-185 TEPLIP
+185 AEPLIP
-191 IVRKLTTDDELLALA
+191 IVRKLTTDDELLGLA

-220 RDGVPYDEVMD
+220 RDGASYEAVMD
-231 QVTAPVAVGG
+231 EVTAPVAV
-241 PESGPDADD
+241 EELERNLDSAD
-250 WQAALGRSQTVVI
+250 WQAAVDRSQTVAI
-263 TDDESLQSIL
+263 TDDEFLQSIL

-282 VFLHPTQAKL
+282 IFLHPTQEKL

-298 GPARVSGGPG
+298 GPARVGGGPG

-315 LHRVRHLVA
+315 LHRVCHLVR
-324 QLPPGHT
+324 QLPPGRT
-331 KPVLLTTFNRNLA
+331 KPVLFTTFNRNLA
-344 VDLRAR
+344 ADLRSR
-350 LLSLGGPEVLAR
+350 LLSLGGPDVLAR

-367 VDQLATRVVSEAD
+367 VDQLATRIVSEAD
-380 PGNPKRRI
+380 PGNAKRRI
-388 DDATALREWRE
+388 DDTAALREWRD
-399 LLVETGETRWSA
+399 LLVEAGETRWSA

-419 QVVLGQAVASRAD
+419 QVILGQAVASRSD
-432 YFIARRAGRGR
+432 YFTVRRAGRGR

-456 TERFIQRL
+456 AERFTQRL
-464 ETKGLETHRQIAE
+464 ETKGLETHRQVAE
-477 RAARLETARRARI
+477 RAARLEMARKARI
-490 DRRAEERDERGGL
+490 DKRSQEHEDRGGL
-503 PDIHVE
+503 DNLHVE
-509 AGSGAWLRHRYRH
+509 AGSGARLRHRYRH

-532 AAHWKMLRAMVPSGP
+532 AAHWKMLRAMAPSEA

-588 REILRDAVRVLGDA
+588 REILRDAIRVLGDA
-602 DYDDLDGDADTLA
+602 GYDDLDGDSDTLA
-615 GYRSVLHGPKPS
+615 GYRSVLHGPAPS

-653 EATAICVPRNDMV
+653 ESTAICVPTNDMV
-666 TQVADRLARS
+666 TQLAERLARR
-676 GIASSEITPDGPRGD
+676 GITPTEITPDGPRGD

-698 MYRFKGLEYRCL
+698 MYRFKGLEFRCL
-710 IIAGAAEGL
+710 IIAGVAEGL
-719 VPRASVDAW
+719 VPRASVDTW
-728 QHTDPSR
+728 EHTDPSR

-754 RDALAITWHGDPS
+754 RDALAITWHGEPS

-773 LPPG
+773 LPPRSDT

>member
-1 MTVTSAPRTG
+1 MTVTSTPRTG

-31 LGAFYRFQHD
+31 LGAFYKFQHD
-41 FRRNPD
+41 FRRNPN
-47 AGGFRLKPLEGHDRL
+47 AGGFDLKPLEGHDRL

-86 SVKHRSH
+86 SVKHRGH
-93 VHQNL
+93 VHKNL

-123 LLRRGPTPPAPASAE
+123 LLRRGLDP
-138 APPASA
+138 A
-144 ASAAPASAEAPPA
+144 ASAPPSAPPA
-157 APGPGAGQAPEEPL
+157 APEPVPTVPSPPEQPL
-171 FGAYTD
+171 FAAYTD
-177 RQLTDLGV
+177 GQLADLGV
-185 TEPLIP
+185 TGPLIP
-191 IVRKLTTDDELLALA
+191 IVRKLTTDDELLGLA

-220 RDGVPYDEVMD
+220 RDGVPYDEVME
-231 QVTAPVAVGG
+231 QVTAPVAVAE
-241 PESGPDADD
+241 PERNLDADD
-250 WQAALGRSQTVVI
+250 WQAAVDRSQTVVI

-282 VFLHPTQAKL
+282 VFLHPTQERL
-292 VHRRYS
+292 VRRRYS
-298 GPARVSGGPG
+298 GPARVGGGPG

-315 LHRVRHLVA
+315 LHRVCHLAA

-344 VDLRAR
+344 ADLRAR

-367 VDQLATRVVSEAD
+367 VDQLATRIVSEAA
-380 PGNPKRRI
+380 PGNAKRRI
-388 DDATALREWRE
+388 DDTSALREWRE
-399 LLVETGETRWSA
+399 LLVETGETRWGA

-419 QVVLGQAVASRAD
+419 QVILGQAVTSRSA
-432 YFIARRAGRGR
+432 YFTTRRAGRGR
-443 SVTRAER
+443 GVTRAER

-456 TERFIQRL
+456 AERFAQRL
-464 ETKGLETHRQIAE
+464 ETKGLETHRQVAE
-477 RAARLETARRARI
+477 RAARLEMARKARI
-490 DRRAEERDERGGL
+490 DRRTAEREERGGL
-503 PDIHVE
+503 HNIHFE
-509 AGSGAWLRHRYRH
+509 DGSGAWLQHRYRH

-532 AAHWKMLRAMVPSGP
+532 AAHWKMLRAMAPSGP

-588 REILRDAVRVLGDA
+588 REILRDAIRVLGD
-602 DYDDLDGDADTLA
+602 DGYDDLDGDVDTLA
-615 GYRSVLHGPKPS
+615 GYRSVLHGPAPAF
-627 LRGARSW
+627 RGARSW

-653 EATAICVPRNDMV
+653 EATAICVPTNDMV
-666 TQVADRLARS
+666 TQLAVRLARS
-676 GIASSEITPDGPRGD
+676 GITPSEITQDGPRGD

-728 QHTDPSR
+728 EHTDPNR

-773 LPPG
+773 LRPR

>member
-1 MTVTSAPRTG
+1 MTVTGAPRTS

-31 LGAFYRFQHD
+31 LGAFYKFQHD

-47 AGGFRLKPLEGHDRL
+47 AGGLGLKQLEGHDRL

-93 VHQNL
+93 VHKNL

-123 LLRRGPTPPAPASAE
+123 VLRRELT
-138 APPASA
+138 
-144 ASAAPASAEAPPA
+144 PPA
-157 APGPGAGQAPEEPL
+157 APAVPAPTPAPAAEPDRPERLEKPL
-171 FGAYTD
+171 FAAYTD
-177 RQLTDLGV
+177 QQLADLGV
-185 TEPLIP
+185 AEPLIP
-191 IVRKLTTDDELLALA
+191 VVRKLTTDDELLGLA

-220 RDGVPYDEVMD
+220 RDGVPYDAVME
-231 QVTAPVAVGG
+231 QVTAPVAVTE
-241 PESGPDADD
+241 PEKNLDTGD
-250 WQAALGRSQTVVI
+250 WQAAVDRSQTVVI

-282 VFLHPTQAKL
+282 IFLHPTQEKL

-298 GPARVSGGPG
+298 GPARVGGGPG

-315 LHRVRHLVA
+315 LHRVCHLVRK
-324 QLPPGHT
+324 LPPGHN

-344 VDLRAR
+344 ADLRAR
-350 LLSLGGPEVLAR
+350 LLSLGGPDVLAR

-367 VDQLATRVVSEAD
+367 VDLLATRIVSEAD
-380 PGNPKRRI
+380 PGNAKRRI
-388 DDATALREWRE
+388 DDTAALREWRE
-399 LLVETGETRWSA
+399 LLVESGETRWSA

-419 QVVLGQAVASRAD
+419 QVILGQAVTSRSD
-432 YFIARRAGRGR
+432 YFTVRRAGRGR

-456 TERFIQRL
+456 AERFTQRL
-464 ETKGLETHRQIAE
+464 ETKGLETHRQVAE
-477 RAARLETARRARI
+477 RAARLETARKARI
-490 DRRAEERDERGGL
+490 DKRSEEREARGGL
-503 PDIHVE
+503 DNLHVE
-509 AGSGAWLRHRYRH
+509 AGSGAWLHYRYRH

-532 AAHWKMLRAMVPSGP
+532 AAHWKMLRAMVPSEA

-588 REILRDAVRVLGDA
+588 REILRDAIRVLGDA
-602 DYDDLDGDADTLA
+602 DYDDLDGDSDTLA
-615 GYRSVLHGPKPS
+615 GYRSILHGPAPS

-653 EATAICVPRNDMV
+653 ESTAICVPTNDMV
-666 TQVADRLARS
+666 TQLAERLARR
-676 GIASSEITPDGPRGD
+676 GITPTEITPDGPRSD

-710 IIAGAAEGL
+710 VIAGVAEGL

-728 QHTDPSR
+728 EHTDPSR

-754 RDALAITWHGDPS
+754 RDALAITWHGEPS
-767 RFLAPL
+767 RFLTPL
-773 LPPG
+773 LPPRSDI